1 MTETRK
7 PTALIILDGWGHRD
21 PAEDNAI
28 SNAQTPFWDKLWQNQ
43 PKTLINTSGMF
54 VGLPQGQM
62 GNSEV
67 GHMNLGAGR
76 VVYQSLTRIDKDLED
91 GKFQSNDAL
100 CNAID
105 KAVANG
111 KAVHIMGLLSPGGV
125 HSHEDHMLAAAEV
138 AAPPKSPLKA
148 RPPASA
154 KEAPV
159 VAICTNPAPVTPER
173 DLFISPMFSAA
184 TSANRA
190 KESSSLRTSLNLG
203 APNKMSLLR
212 LSILRQLVKNTLADH
227 SPPPS
232 VADPRMPKRPMT
244 LALTASRSG
253 LVKTLKTSFIR

>member
-1 MTETRK
+1 MMTETRK

-91 GKFQSNDAL
+91 GKFQSNEAL

-125 HSHEDHMLAAAEV
+125 HSHEDHMLAAAEL
-138 AAPPKSPLKA
+138 AAA
-148 RPPASA
+148 RGA
-154 KEAPV
+154 KEV
-159 VAICTNPAPVTPER
+159 YIHKSEEH
-173 DLFISPMFSAA
+173 
-184 TSANRA
+184 TSELQSRPH
-190 KESSSLRTSLNLG
+190 LVCR
-203 APNKMSLLR
+203 LLLEKKKKKKQR
-212 LSILRQLVKNTLADH
+212 RHDH
-227 SPPPS
+227 T
-232 VADPRMPKRPMT
+232 K
-244 LALTASRSG
+244 
-253 LVKTLKTSFIR
+253 KK